1 MLLLF
6 LVGATAGAPPTGGHP
21 GREPQRRP
29 QRPVLVAEPDRLEE
43 DDEEVI
49 LFLMAA
55 QATDDWS

>member
-6 LVGATAGAPPTGGHP
+6 LVGAVAAPPTSGHP

-29 QRPVLVAEPDRLEE
+29 VRPVPVAEPDRLEE